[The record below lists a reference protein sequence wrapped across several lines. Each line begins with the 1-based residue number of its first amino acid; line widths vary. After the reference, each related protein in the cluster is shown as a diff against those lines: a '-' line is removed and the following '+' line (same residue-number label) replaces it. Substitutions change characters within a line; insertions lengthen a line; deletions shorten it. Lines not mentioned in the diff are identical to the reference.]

1 MTLASLAAFGGA
13 LFILFFTP
21 GPGNAA
27 MVARTIDAGPV
38 HGWLYGTGIITGD
51 IIWLTVA
58 VTGLAALAEA
68 AGPYVWIGKVIGVAI
83 LLWMAWS
90 ALQSGLNPKP
100 PAPVTSGLKRTA
112 GYGATYLAGIAMP
125 LTNPKAILF
134 YLAFLPAF
142 FDLTTV
148 TPVNYAVMVAMMLAL
163 YALTTAIHVTLA
175 ERARTWL
182 LEKGVKSRADLVTAF
197 IMASVAVWL
206 AIS

>member
-38 HGWLYGTGIITGD
+38 HGWLYGSGIITGD
-51 IIWLTVA
+51 IVWLTVA
-58 VTGLAALAEA
+58 VTGLAALAER
-68 AGPYVWIGKVIGVAI
+68 AGPYVWIGKAIGVAI
-83 LLWMAWS
+83 LLWMAWGS
-90 ALQSGLNPKP
+90 LRSGLWPKP

-112 GYGATYLAGIAMP
+112 GYGATYLAGVAMP

-142 FDLTTV
+142 FDLSTV
-148 TPVNYAVMVAMMLAL
+148 RMTDYAVMVAMMLAL
-163 YALTTAIHVTLA
+163 FMLTTAVHVTLA
-175 ERARTWL
+175 ERARGWL
-182 LEKGVKSRADLVTAF
+182 VAKGVKSRADLATAF
-197 IMASVAVWL
+197 VMASVAVWL